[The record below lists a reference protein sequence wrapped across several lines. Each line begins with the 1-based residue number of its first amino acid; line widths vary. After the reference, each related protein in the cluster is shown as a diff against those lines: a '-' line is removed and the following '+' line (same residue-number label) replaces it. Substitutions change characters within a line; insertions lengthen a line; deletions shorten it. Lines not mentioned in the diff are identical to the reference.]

1 MALDDLLSGHHSG
14 EGEEKGL
21 TGREAVRKKR
31 EQGERHLE
39 VPLSS
44 KPGRIHMYH
53 SWRLER
59 DR

>member
-1 MALDDLLSGHHSG
+1 MALDNLLSGYCHG

-39 VPLSS
+39 VLLSS
-44 KPGRIHMYH
+44 KPGRVHMYH

-59 DR
+59 DS